1 MNFNTALELQSDLQ
15 PAFNQQISND
25 LNDYG
30 WSVIDNYVPESL
42 LLKLLSESVI
52 LRDSGKFRPAAI
64 SNDIIDINERS
75 DLISWINPD
84 DCLSAQ
90 RDLLQNLNNL
100 RHHLNRENYL
110 GLFDLEMHSTIYP
123 TGSFYKKHL
132 DNRHHSN
139 RRILTFILYLNIEW
153 QAQDGGQLRLYLP
166 KKTIDIPPIGGRL
179 VTFLSDSYH
188 HEVLPTR
195 LDRFSLTGWFRS
207 SELHLGQPRYLSEH
221 HSNKKA

>member
-1 MNFNTALELQSDLQ
+1 MNFNAALELQSAIQ

-25 LNDYG
+25 LTDYG
-30 WSVIDNYVPESL
+30 WSVIDNYVPESQL
-42 LLKLLSESVI
+42 LRLLSESI
-52 LRDSGKFRPAAI
+52 MLRENGKFRPAGI
-64 SNDIIDINERS
+64 SNDIINIKQRS
-75 DLISWINPD
+75 DLICWIDPD

-100 RHHLNRENYL
+100 RHHLNRETYL
-110 GLFDLEMHSTIYP
+110 GLFDLEMHAAIYP

-139 RRILTFILYLNIEW
+139 RRILTVILYLNTEW

-188 HEVLPTR
+188 HEVLPGR
-195 LDRFSLTGWFRS
+195 RDRFSLTGWFRS
-207 SELHLGQPRYLSEH
+207 SELQLGQPRYLTEH
-221 HSNKKA
+221 QNSKIA